1 MRTLLLRVATFAFLL
16 VGVNTSALAQEAPQ
30 TDEAPPLPQP
40 QDEAQAVQSEIPADP
55 QAQPG
60 PPPSPP
66 LGDAKCKP
74 GQEPPC
80 YLTSEH
86 YDALGTR
93 IEALKA
99 EIAGLKGRLEE
110 VSREKQQAEEGGN
123 PKRAEQLEAAQGVL
137 VQKIEALTKE
147 LGRLTDTLG
156 AQTVV
161 PSYAGFKWGA
171 LVRSGVPLSTG
182 SPERAIPIQGE
193 GAIRWVSRYHLGL
206 ELAAAL
212 GVWQTDDVAPLAFTS
227 RFAGVASFADG
238 GFFVGPEVSVLQNH
252 YREDPALLLV
262 TLPVGAEWHIG
273 RSPWTLRAAVAP
285 TLHSELARQSGQP
298 WLQFGFGYVSQ

>member
-16 VGVNTSALAQEAPQ
+16 VGVNTSALAQEALQ
-30 TDEAPPLPQP
+30 TNEAPPLPQP
-40 QDEAQAVQSEIPADP
+40 QDEPQAAQSEIPADH

-60 PPPSPP
+60 PPDSPP
-66 LGDAKCKP
+66 VGDSKCKP

-80 YLTSEH
+80 YLTSAH
-86 YDALGTR
+86 YDALGSR

-99 EIAGLKGRLEE
+99 EIATMQGRLNTLE
-110 VSREKQQAEEGGN
+110 REKAAAKQQGDQQRTA
-123 PKRAEQLEAAQGVL
+123 QLEAAQSVL

-227 RFAGVASFADG
+227 RFAGVVSFPDG

-273 RSPWTLRAAVAP
+273 LSPWTLRAAVAP

-298 WLQFGFGYVSQ
+298 WLQFWFGYVSP